1 MHASK
6 LDPPPVHVHL
16 VNPLWDPAGGSDWRT
31 IDTWRLLRDH
41 AEVSLW
47 SEYRPASV
55 FRDQYRI
62 RAIRPLVMRFPRGGT
77 LVFVGTYFRIGH
89 WTRLA
94 SFRRV
99 VILYNT
105 NQPDRLAKNVTRLTR
120 AGHRP
125 EVIYTSEALRRLHGG
140 AGHVLQSPIDI
151 ERFHPAP
158 MNPAPVNSVPRP
170 FTVGRLSRD
179 IRSKHHADAAVLWK
193 SLADAGLR
201 VRLMG
206 ASCLAAE
213 LDGHPGIEILPARSE
228 DPAEFLR
235 SLDCFVYRT
244 SDDWFEG
251 YGRVVMEAM
260 ATGLPVVVGDRGG
273 YVEHLHDGVNGL
285 VARSTSGMITAVRSL
300 AADGA
305 LAARLGAAARRDAV
319 EFNTEVLPR
328 RTVALLT
335 TGIAPGLPAGDD
347 ARVATATG

>member
-1 MHASK
+1 MHGSK
-6 LDPPPVHVHL
+6 LDPPPAHVHL

-31 IDTWRLLRDH
+31 IDTWRLLRGH

-47 SEYRPASV
+47 AEYRPASV
-55 FRDQYRI
+55 FHDQYPI

-99 VILYNT
+99 VVLYNT
-105 NQPDRLAKNVTRLTR
+105 NQPDRLAKNLARLTR
-120 AGHRP
+120 AGHHP
-125 EVIYTSEALRRLHGG
+125 EVIYTSEALRRLHDG
-140 AGHVLQSPIDI
+140 AGHVLQSPIDV
-151 ERFHPAP
+151 ERFHPQP
-158 MNPAPVNSVPRP
+158 GNPAPRP

-213 LDGHPGIEILPARSE
+213 LDGYPGIEILRARSE
-228 DPAEFLR
+228 DPADFLR
-235 SLDCFVYRT
+235 SLDCFAYRT

-285 VARSTSGMITAVRSL
+285 VARSTNAMITAVLSL
-300 AADGA
+300 AADRA
-305 LAARLGAAARRDAV
+305 LAARLGSAARRDAV
-319 EFNTEVLPR
+319 EFNTEILPR

-335 TGIAPGLPAGDD
+335 TGIARGLPTEDD

>member
-1 MHASK
+1 
-6 LDPPPVHVHL
+6 
-16 VNPLWDPAGGSDWRT
+16 
-31 IDTWRLLRDH
+31 
-41 AEVSLW
+41 
-47 SEYRPASV
+47 
-55 FRDQYRI
+55 
-62 RAIRPLVMRFPRGGT
+62 MRFPRGGT

-89 WTRLA
+89 WARLA
-94 SFRRV
+94 TFRRV

-105 NQPDRLAKNVTRLTR
+105 NQPDRLTKNLTRLTR

-140 AGHVLQSPIDI
+140 AGHVLQSPIDV
-151 ERFHPAP
+151 ERFHPH
-158 MNPAPVNSVPRP
+158 PVNPVPRP

-179 IRSKHHADAAVLWK
+179 IRSKHHAEAAVLWK
-193 SLADAGLR
+193 TLADAGLR

-206 ASCLAAE
+206 ASCLAGE
-213 LDGHPGIEILPARSE
+213 LDGYPGIEILRAGSE
-228 DPAEFLR
+228 DPADFLR

-273 YVEHLHDGVNGL
+273 YVEHLRDGGNGL
-285 VARSTSGMITAVRSL
+285 VARSTTAMIAAVLSL
-300 AADGA
+300 AADRA

-335 TGIAPGLPAGDD
+335 TGIAPWLPAGDD